1 VTANCCAAN
10 AYFPISLQKSNSRE
24 LIAFFAP
31 RDVIASGEFCR
42 CRRHV
47 NQSQHIVHPI
57 RALGERS
64 EPSMLAPRSSTFI
77 QIAEIWVPAKDR
89 THLEFSDGLYGS
101 LGEFRAASLGMRF
114 GFDEGLPGKAWAAGH
129 PVIDTKLEHSHFKHV
144 AAAKAAGLTC
154 GVALPIF
161 AGDFLL
167 AVVVLFCGG
176 GAAHIGAIELW
187 HSDFKRSYD
196 LRLADGYFGAAGT
209 FEFNARHTKFPR
221 GYGLPG
227 RAWKANLPSIAK
239 DLLNSRS
246 FLRAQQAVE
255 IGINRGLGLPYLH
268 ASGDTWV
275 VTFLSALDTPIAR
288 RLEIWVP
295 NEERDALTFHAG
307 DCDRNTELAVD
318 YRNVRIGK
326 HDGVIGRVWQ
336 TGLPA
341 VLASCADDPSPIGR
355 SAAAAGLDAA
365 LLMPF
370 IHAGQLKA
378 VIAWYF

>member
-1 VTANCCAAN
+1 
-10 AYFPISLQKSNSRE
+10 
-24 LIAFFAP
+24 
-31 RDVIASGEFCR
+31 
-42 CRRHV
+42 V
-47 NQSQHIVHPI
+47 NQDQLDLLPA
-57 RALGERS
+57 RAPGDRS
-64 EPSMLAPRSSTFI
+64 KPGTSTFI
-77 QIAEIWVPAKDR
+77 QIAEIWVPNKDR
-89 THLEFSDGLYGS
+89 TQLEFGDGLYGS
-101 LGEFRAASLGMRF
+101 LGGFRTTSLGMRF
-114 GFDEGLPGKAWAAGH
+114 AFDEGLPGKAWAAGR
-129 PVIDTKLEHSHFKHV
+129 PLIITKFEDSHFKRV

-176 GAAHIGAIELW
+176 GDAHIGAIELW
-187 HSDFKRSYD
+187 HSDFRRSYD

-227 RAWKANLPSIAK
+227 RTWKANLPSIAK
-239 DLLNSRS
+239 DLLNSKS
-246 FLRAQQAVE
+246 FLRSRQAVE
-255 IGINRGLGLPYLH
+255 IGINRGLGIPYLH

-295 NEERDALTFHAG
+295 NEARDALTFLAG
-307 DCDRNTELAVD
+307 DCDRNTELAD
-318 YRNVRIGK
+318 DHRNTRIGK
-326 HDGVIGRVWQ
+326 QDGVIGRVWS

-341 VLASCADDPSPIGR
+341 VLANCKDDPSPIGR
-355 SAAAAGLDAA
+355 SAAAAGMNAA
-365 LLMPF
+365 LMMPF

-378 VIAWYF
+378 IIAWYF